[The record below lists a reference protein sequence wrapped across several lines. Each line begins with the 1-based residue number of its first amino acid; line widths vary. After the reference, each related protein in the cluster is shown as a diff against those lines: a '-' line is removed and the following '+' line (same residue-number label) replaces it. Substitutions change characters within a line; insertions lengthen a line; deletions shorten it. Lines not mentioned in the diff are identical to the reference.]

1 MNGKEIAKFFSG
13 FAANQVLTHGGLAL
27 AGTHFTAFGITY
39 NPKLN
44 ATAVVIWA
52 VVLAALFYYSW
63 LRK

>member
-13 FAANQVLTHGGLAL
+13 FAANQVLTHGSLAL
-27 AGTHFTAFGITY
+27 ADTQFTVFGITY
-39 NPKLN
+39 NPAVN